1 MTDQAESGPSPP
13 AWRRAWRTTG
23 ARPAWWKGLRNAFA
37 ISLPLGIGVGTGHPA
52 LGTAA
57 GLGAYLVAFVD
68 DQGGAFGPRLRSMA
82 LAAVVCGV
90 SFVVGGA
97 ASVSVWLAAG
107 VVVLWTFGWGLLSNA
122 GPRPSVIAA
131 MAATA
136 VLLGTELRGPLGLTG
151 FAMIVAGGVLVILL
165 TAVSM
170 PLVRDRHLDRE
181 VDAVYSAVTAVVS
194 GAVTATDEAN
204 EAARIRAFAAIAA
217 ARRTIADTPDR
228 AGDSAVRVAR
238 IRRAER
244 FLKLAAQLRFD
255 SRETEGGPPDQVSLT
270 STAPEPADERA
281 ESDPQGPDDP
291 PGTPGPPGST
301 GGWTTE
307 ELLAAL
313 GRARRADLDP
323 DLERNDEPAI
333 PRPSVWERLRPSLR
347 PGSAGFAYTSRFS
360 LVTAI
365 GLLLSIFS
373 GVPHGGWVPL
383 TSWRVLRPSYAV
395 TITRAHQ
402 RVGGTIAGGLLAA
415 TALLVVH
422 QSAWQVAVLGGAA
435 FICFALRPI
444 NYGFYVVF
452 ATVVVLMLTGIGHP
466 TGVLVAVV
474 RVAATLVG
482 AALAVL
488 GARYLFPRWTAARA
502 GAAVRAAL
510 AANRGYA
517 ESVAA
522 AYRGDYDM
530 AAVTAGRRRTDAAT
544 ATAYSIADQMQLE
557 PRVTRK
563 QFARVRSAV
572 ALNLRLRDALVSL
585 ATRRPE
591 VLGIAPELASAIE
604 AVVAELDIVLA
615 AAPAGAGG
623 GGEAGAGGGGDAGGG
638 GEGGGEL
645 PELESVVESVEALCA
660 AAYAAGQTRA

>member
-1 MTDQAESGPSPP
+1 MTDQVESDAPP
-13 AWRRAWRTTG
+13 RAWRRAWRTTG

-37 ISLPLGIGVGTGHPA
+37 ISVPLGIGVGAGQPA
-52 LGTAA
+52 LGVAA

-82 LAAVVCGV
+82 LAAIVCGV

-122 GPRPSVIAA
+122 GPRPGVIAA

-136 VLLGTELRGPLGLTG
+136 VLLGTELREPQGLLG
-151 FAMIVAGGVLVILL
+151 FALIVAGGALVILL
-165 TAVSM
+165 TAAFV
-170 PLVRDRHLDRE
+170 PLVRGRHLDGE
-181 VDAVYSAVTAVVS
+181 VDAVYDAVAAVVS

-204 EAARIRAFAAIAA
+204 EAARLRAFGVIAS
-217 ARRTIADTPDR
+217 ARRTLADTPDR
-228 AGDSAVRVAR
+228 AGESGVRLAR

-255 SRETEGGPPDQVSLT
+255 SRQTDGRLPNQTARTPPAT
-270 STAPEPADERA
+270 GPADVESAAVAGESADAA
-281 ESDPQGPDDP
+281 EP
-291 PGTPGPPGST
+291 PGPPGTT

-307 ELLAAL
+307 ELLAAV
-313 GRARRADLDP
+313 GQARRADLDP
-323 DLERNDEPAI
+323 KLERNDEPAI
-333 PRPSVWERLRPSLR
+333 SRPSVWQRLRPSLR
-347 PGSAGFAYTSRFS
+347 PGSEGFAYTSRFS

-365 GLLLSIFS
+365 GLLLSILS

-415 TALLVVH
+415 TALLLVQQV
-422 QSAWQVAVLGGAA
+422 AWQVVVLAAAA
-435 FICFALRPI
+435 FVCFALRPI

-488 GARYLFPRWTAARA
+488 GARYLFPSWTAVRS

-510 AANRGYA
+510 AANRTYA
-517 ESVAA
+517 DTVAA

-530 AAVTAGRRRTDAAT
+530 AAVTAGRRHADAAT
-544 ATAYSIADQMQLE
+544 AAAYSIADQMQLE
-557 PRVTRK
+557 PRGTRMEIA
-563 QFARVRSAV
+563 QVRHAV

-585 ATRRPE
+585 ATRRTA
-591 VLGIAPELASAIE
+591 VRAVAPELAAAIE
-604 AVVAELDIVLA
+604 AVVVELDQVQA
-615 AAPAGAGG
+615 SETGRAGG
-623 GGEAGAGGGGDAGGG
+623 LTD
-638 GEGGGEL
+638 L
-645 PELESVVESVEALCA
+645 PDLESVVDSVEGLCA
-660 AAYAAGQTRA
+660 AAYAADETRA